1 MNNLIEQD
9 ISYHLNN
16 HLSKLGSAEPVQIYR
31 MAVEQAERAA
41 IKAMMS
47 YASGNKSKA
56 AEYLGINRLTLSTKM
71 KQFGIEM
78 K

>member
-1 MNNLIEQD
+1 MNDLIEKD

-16 HLSKLGSAEPVQIYR
+16 HLSKLGNVEPAQIYR

-47 YASGNKSKA
+47 YAGGNKSKA

-71 KQFGIEM
+71 KQLRIEV